1 MEEPVLFSKRGN
13 KHHERILLVGLLHI
27 RCYIVLRWIQQAK
40 PYLRGMGDKLNRTG
54 LWFSLNAITSFV
66 MHISPVSLRNQ
77 IPPFS
82 FWRFRLFPVQHE
94 CPKRDRFSKAACF
107 SNFIKR
113 MNREELK
120 SLKRHDLQLKAKAL
134 GIKANQSS
142 QLLIEQILTMGTV
155 RRFHLISIL

>member
-1 MEEPVLFSKRGN
+1 
-13 KHHERILLVGLLHI
+13 
-27 RCYIVLRWIQQAK
+27 
-40 PYLRGMGDKLNRTG
+40 
-54 LWFSLNAITSFV
+54 
-66 MHISPVSLRNQ
+66 
-77 IPPFS
+77 
-82 FWRFRLFPVQHE
+82 
-94 CPKRDRFSKAACF
+94 
-107 SNFIKR
+107 